1 MNKAIFMMAAAA
13 ITLASCS
20 SDETTDVAKSSQISF
35 TAKVG
40 KNSRGAETT
49 TANLDKMWV
58 TGYDITDASAPTE
71 YFVDQVFNKTT
82 DAGNSDFIPTRPWY
96 WQSGKSYKF
105 IGIHPAKTDWK
116 GTLNI
121 AANGVTYTAQIPT
134 AIADQQDL
142 IIDAVKGQADSDA
155 STGVNMEFQHILS
168 QLQFKVKNNNQH
180 LTYHIAGIRIVNA
193 DSKGS
198 FSFNTETRKG
208 TWEEMTEGKVTY
220 EMLFK
225 DDPIE
230 LVTTGTKEAT
240 LTPANSGAMI
250 VPQKLTPWNG
260 AVVSQAAQYDGG
272 AYIALLI
279 NVKYTS
285 DGKYMYPS
293 KASTDKDY
301 GWVAVPVPAA
311 AGNSKA
317 VWEMGNKYIYTLDL
331 TDGCGKVDPVNPNPE
346 GGVVDPGG
354 KDPEPGANIFGKS
367 IKFSVTVKDWV
378 DSFLNNAN
386 GGNINM

>member
-58 TGYDITDASAPTE
+58 TGYDITKADAPTE
-71 YFVDQVFNKTT
+71 YFADQVFSKT
-82 DAGNSDFIPTRPWY
+82 SDLQNPQFIPERPWY
-96 WQSGKSYKF
+96 WQAGKSYKF
-105 IGIHPAKTDWK
+105 IGIHPAKTDWS

-121 AANGVTYTAQIPT
+121 APGEVTYSAQIPT
-134 AIADQQDL
+134 AIADQKDL
-142 IIDAVKGQADSDA
+142 IIDAVKGQAESQA
-155 STGVNMEFQHILS
+155 ETGVKMVFKHILS
-168 QLQFKVKNNNQH
+168 QLQFKVKNTNEH

-198 FSFNTETRKG
+198 FSFNTETRSG
-208 TWEEMTEGKVTY
+208 VWNEQTSGKVTY

-225 DDPIE
+225 DNPIE
-230 LVTTGTKEAT
+230 LVKTGKTEAT
-240 LTPANSGAMI
+240 LTPENTGAMI

-260 AVVSQAAQYDGG
+260 AVVSTATPYDKG

-279 NVKYTS
+279 NVKYTN
-285 DGKYMYPS
+285 DGKYMYPA
-293 KASTDKDY
+293 KASTDRDY

-311 AGNSKA
+311 TGETKA
-317 VWEMGNKYIYTLDL
+317 VWSMGNKYIYTLDL
-331 TDGCGKVDPVNPNPE
+331 TKGCGKVDPQYPMPDG

-354 KDPEPGANIFGKS
+354 KDPEPGANIFGKA
-367 IKFSVTVKDWV
+367 IFFTVTVADWGNG
-378 DSFLNNAN
+378 LNSD
-386 GGNINM
+386 INM

>member
-13 ITLASCS
+13 ITMASCS

-58 TGYDITDASAPTE
+58 TGYDITDASAPTV
-71 YFVDQVFNKTT
+71 YFADQVFNKTA
-82 DAGNSDFIPTRPWY
+82 DAQSSQFIPERPWY
-96 WQSGKSYKF
+96 WQTGKSYKF
-105 IGIHPAKTDWK
+105 IGIHPAKTDWM

-121 AANGVTYTAQIPT
+121 EAGQVSYSAEIPA
-134 AIADQQDL
+134 AIADQKDL
-142 IIDAVKGQADSDA
+142 IIDAVKGQANSDA
-155 STGVNMEFQHILS
+155 ETGVQMQFKHILS
-168 QLQFKVKNNNQH
+168 QLQFKVKNTNQH

-193 DSKGS
+193 ANKGS
-198 FSFNTETRKG
+198 FTFNTETRQG
-208 TWEEMTEGKVTY
+208 SWAEQTEGKVTY

-225 DDPIE
+225 DKPIE
-230 LVTTGTKEAT
+230 LVTTGTTEAT
-240 LTPANSGAMI
+240 LTPENSGAMI

-260 AVVSQAAQYDGG
+260 NVVSTAAPYDQG

-279 NVKYTS
+279 NVKYTA
-285 DGKYMYPS
+285 DGKYMYPA
-293 KASTDKDY
+293 KAATDKDY

-311 AGNSKA
+311 SKTETKA
-317 VWEMGNKYIYTLDL
+317 IWSMGNKYIYTLDL
-331 TDGCGKVDPVNPNPE
+331 SKGCGKVDPVNPNPD

-367 IKFSVTVKDWV
+367 IFFTVTVADWG
-378 DSFLNNAN
+378 N
-386 GGNINM
+386 GFSSDINM

>member
-13 ITLASCS
+13 ITMASCS

-49 TANLDKMWV
+49 TQNLEDMWV
-58 TGYDITDASAPTE
+58 TGYDITKADAPIE
-71 YFVDQVFNKTT
+71 YFADEKFSKTK
-82 DAGNSDFIPTRPWY
+82 DAQNPQFIPTRPWY
-96 WQSGKSYKF
+96 WQAGKSYKF
-105 IGIHPAKTDWK
+105 IGIHPAKADWK

-121 AANGVTYTAQIPT
+121 EAGQVTYTAQIPT
-134 AIADQQDL
+134 AIADQKDL
-142 IIDAVKGQADSDA
+142 IIDAVKGKADADA
-155 STGVNMEFQHILS
+155 NSGVKMNFQHILS
-168 QLQFKVKNNNQH
+168 QLQFKVKNSNPN

-198 FSFNTETRKG
+198 FSFNTETRQG
-208 TWEEMTEGKVTY
+208 TWQEQTEGKVTY
-220 EMLFK
+220 EMLF
-225 DDPIE
+225 DSPIE
-230 LVTTGTKEAT
+230 LVTTGTTEAF
-240 LTPANSGAMI
+240 LTPENTGAMI

-260 AVVSQAAQYDGG
+260 NVVSTAAPYDKG

-285 DGKYMYPS
+285 DGKYMYPHA
-293 KASTDKDY
+293 ASTDKDY

-311 AGNSKA
+311 ANDTKA
-317 VWEMGNKYIYTLDL
+317 IWAMGNKYIYTLNL
-331 TDGCGKVDPVNPNPE
+331 TDGCGKVDPVNPNPDG

-354 KDPEPGANIFGKS
+354 KDPEPGANIFGKA
-367 IKFSVTVKDWV
+367 IFFKVEVATWG
-378 DSFLNNAN
+378 N
-386 GGNINM
+386 GFTGDINM

>member
-1 MNKAIFMMAAAA
+1 MNKTIFMMAAAA

-49 TANLDKMWV
+49 TLNLDKMWV
-58 TGYDITDASAPTE
+58 TGYDITDAAAPTV
-71 YFVDQVFNKTT
+71 YFDDQVFNKTA
-82 DAGNSDFIPTRPWY
+82 DAQSTQFIPERPWY
-96 WQSGKSYKF
+96 WQTGKSYKF
-105 IGIHPAKTDWK
+105 IGIHPAKTDWM

-121 AANGVTYTAQIPT
+121 EANNVSYTAEIPT
-134 AIADQQDL
+134 AIADQKDL
-142 IIDAVKGQADSDA
+142 IIDAVKGQANSDA
-155 STGVNMEFQHILS
+155 ETGVKMEFKHILS
-168 QLQFKVKNNNQH
+168 QLQFKVKNTNQH

-193 DSKGS
+193 ANKGS
-198 FSFNTETRKG
+198 FTFNTETRQG
-208 TWEEMTEGKVTY
+208 TWAEQTEGKVTY

-225 DDPIE
+225 DPIE
-230 LVTTGTKEAT
+230 LVTTGQTEAF
-240 LTPANSGAMI
+240 LTPENSGAMI

-260 AVVSQAAQYDGG
+260 AVVSNGAPFDGG

-279 NVKYTS
+279 NVKYTA
-285 DGKYMYPS
+285 DGKYMYPA

-311 AGNSKA
+311 SGNTQAIWS
-317 VWEMGNKYIYTLDL
+317 MGNKYIYTLDL
-331 TDGCGKVDPVNPNPE
+331 SKGCGKVDPVNPNPG

-367 IKFSVTVKDWV
+367 IFFTVTVADWG
-378 DSFLNNAN
+378 N
-386 GGNINM
+386 GFSSDINM

>member
-49 TANLDKMWV
+49 TQNLNDMWV
-58 TGYDITDASAPTE
+58 TGYDITNPDAPTE
-71 YFVDQVFNKTT
+71 YFGDQIFSKTT
-82 DAGNSDFIPTRPWY
+82 DAGKSDFIPTRPWY
-96 WQSGKSYKF
+96 WQAGKSYKF
-105 IGIHPAKTDWK
+105 IGIHPAKTDWM

-121 AANGVTYTAQIPT
+121 APGKVTYSAQIPT
-134 AIADQQDL
+134 AIADQKDL

-155 STGVNMEFQHILS
+155 ETGVQMKFQHILS
-168 QLQFKVKNNNQH
+168 QLQFKVKNTNEH

-198 FSFNTETRKG
+198 FSFNTETRQG
-208 TWEEMTEGKVTY
+208 TWQDQTSDKVTY
-220 EMLFK
+220 EMLFTN
-225 DDPIE
+225 PIE
-230 LVTTGTKEAT
+230 LNGTTSTSGT
-240 LTPANSGAMI
+240 LTPENSGAMI

-260 AVVSQAAQYDGG
+260 AVVKPNVAPYDGG

-279 NVKYTS
+279 NVKYTA
-285 DGKYMYPS
+285 DGKYMYPA

-311 AGNSKA
+311 SGNAQAIWS
-317 VWEMGNKYIYTLDL
+317 MGNKYIYTLDL
-331 TDGCGKVDPVNPNPE
+331 TKGCGKVDPVNPNPG

-367 IKFSVTVKDWV
+367 IFFTVTVADWG
-378 DSFLNNAN
+378 N
-386 GGNINM
+386 GFSSDINM

>member
-1 MNKAIFMMAAAA
+1 MNKAFFMMAAAA

-49 TANLDKMWV
+49 TQNLDKMWV
-58 TGYDITDASAPTE
+58 TGYDITDVSAPTV
-71 YFVDQVFNKTT
+71 YFADQVFNKTA
-82 DAGNSDFIPTRPWY
+82 DAQSPQFIPERPWY

-105 IGIHPAKTDWK
+105 IGIHPAKTDWM

-121 AANGVTYTAQIPT
+121 AADQVSYSAEIPT
-134 AIADQQDL
+134 AIADQKDL
-142 IIDAVKGQADSDA
+142 IIDAVKGQANSDA
-155 STGVNMEFQHILS
+155 ETGVQMQFKHILS
-168 QLQFKVKNNNQH
+168 QLQFKVKNTNQH

-193 DSKGS
+193 ANKGS
-198 FSFNTETRKG
+198 FTFNTETRQG
-208 TWEEMTEGKVTY
+208 SWAEQTEGKVTY

-225 DDPIE
+225 DKPIE
-230 LVTTGTKEAT
+230 LVTTDKTEAT
-240 LTPANSGAMI
+240 LTPENSGAMI

-260 AVVSQAAQYDGG
+260 NVVSTAVPFDGG

-279 NVKYTS
+279 NVKYTA
-285 DGKYMYPS
+285 DGKYMYPA

-311 AGNSKA
+311 TGNTQAIWS
-317 VWEMGNKYIYTLDL
+317 MGNKYIYTLDL
-331 TDGCGKVDPVNPNPE
+331 SKGCGKVDPVNPNPD
-346 GGVVDPGG
+346 GGVVEPGG
-354 KDPEPGANIFGKS
+354 KDPEPGANIFGKA
-367 IKFSVTVKDWV
+367 IFFTVTVADWG
-378 DSFLNNAN
+378 N
-386 GGNINM
+386 GFSSDINM

>member
-49 TANLDKMWV
+49 TANLPGMWV
-58 TGYDITDASAPTE
+58 TGYDITDANAPTV
-71 YFVDQVFNKTT
+71 YFADQEFKKN
-82 DAGNSDFIPTRPWY
+82 ANSQFLPDTPWY
-96 WQSGKSYKF
+96 WQAGKSYRF
-105 IGIHPAKTDWK
+105 IGIHPAKADWK
-116 GTLNI
+116 GTLDI
-121 AANGVTYTAQIPT
+121 GADQVTYQAQIPT
-134 AIADQQDL
+134 AIAEQKDL
-142 IIDAVKGQADSDA
+142 IIDAVKGQADTQA
-155 STGVNMEFQHILS
+155 ETGVKMEFKHILS
-168 QLQFKVKNNNQH
+168 QLQFKVKNTNEH

-198 FSFNTETRKG
+198 FTFNTETRQG
-208 TWEEMTEGKVTY
+208 SWAEQTEGKVTY

-225 DDPIE
+225 DNPIE
-230 LVTTGTKEAT
+230 LVKTGKTEAT
-240 LTPANSGAMI
+240 LTPVNNGAMI

-260 AVVSQAAQYDGG
+260 NVVTTAAPYDNG

-279 NVKYTS
+279 NVKYTN
-285 DGKYMYPS
+285 DGKYMYPAA
-293 KASTDKDY
+293 ASTDRDY

-311 AGNSKA
+311 SKTETKA
-317 VWEMGNKYIYTLDL
+317 IWSMGNKYIYTLDL
-331 TDGCGKVDPVNPNPE
+331 TKGCGKVDPVNPNPD

-354 KDPEPGANIFGKS
+354 KDPEPGANIFGKP
-367 IKFSVTVKDWV
+367 IFFTVTVAGWG
-378 DSFLNNAN
+378 N
-386 GGNINM
+386 GFSSDINM

>member
-58 TGYDITDASAPTE
+58 TGYDITDAANPTE
-71 YFVDQVFNKTT
+71 YFGDQVFNKTT
-82 DAGNSDFIPTRPWY
+82 DPGKSDFIPTRPWY
-96 WQSGKSYKF
+96 WQTGKSYKF
-105 IGIHPAKTDWK
+105 IGIHPAKADWS

-121 AANGVTYTAQIPT
+121 AAGQVTYQAELPT
-134 AIADQQDL
+134 AIADQKDL
-142 IIDAVKGQADSDA
+142 IIDAVKGQTNSDA
-155 STGVNMEFQHILS
+155 ENGVQMKFQHILS
-168 QLQFKVKNNNQH
+168 QLQFKVKNTNEH

-193 DSKGS
+193 ANKGS
-198 FSFNTETRKG
+198 FTFNTEDRTG
-208 TWEEMTEGKVTY
+208 SWAEQTEGKVTY

-225 DDPIE
+225 DQPIE
-230 LVTTGTKEAT
+230 LNGTSSTSGT
-240 LTPANSGAMI
+240 LTPENSGAMI

-260 AVVSQAAQYDGG
+260 AVVSQAAPYDGG

-279 NVKYTS
+279 NVKYTNG
-285 DGKYMYPS
+285 GKYMYPA

-311 AGNSKA
+311 TGNTQAIWS
-317 VWEMGNKYIYTLDL
+317 MGNKYIYTLDL
-331 TDGCGKVDPVNPNPE
+331 TKGCGKVDPVNPNP
-346 GGVVDPGG
+346 DGG
-354 KDPEPGANIFGKS
+354 KVEPGKSDPEPGDNIFGKS
-367 IKFSVTVKDWV
+367 IFFTVTVADWG
-378 DSFLNNAN
+378 N
-386 GGNINM
+386 GFSSDINM

>member
-58 TGYDITDASAPTE
+58 TGYDITDAAAPAV
-71 YFVDQVFNKTT
+71 YFADQVFNKTA
-82 DAGNSDFIPTRPWY
+82 DAQSPQFIPERPWY

-105 IGIHPAKTDWK
+105 IGIHPAKTDWM

-121 AANGVTYTAQIPT
+121 AADQVSYSAEIPA
-134 AIADQQDL
+134 AIADQKDL
-142 IIDAVKGQADSDA
+142 IIDAVKGQANSDA
-155 STGVNMEFQHILS
+155 ETGVQMQFKHILS
-168 QLQFKVKNNNQH
+168 QLQFKVKNTNQH

-193 DSKGS
+193 ANKGS
-198 FSFNTETRKG
+198 FTFNTETRQG
-208 TWEEMTEGKVTY
+208 SWAEQTEGKVTY

-225 DDPIE
+225 DKPIE
-230 LVTTGTKEAT
+230 LVTTGTTEAF
-240 LTPANSGAMI
+240 LTPENSGAMI

-260 AVVSQAAQYDGG
+260 NVVSTAAPYDKG

-279 NVKYTS
+279 NVKYTA
-285 DGKYMYPS
+285 DGKYMYPA

-311 AGNSKA
+311 TGNTQAIWS
-317 VWEMGNKYIYTLDL
+317 MGNKYIYTLDL
-331 TDGCGKVDPVNPNPE
+331 SKGCGKVDPVNPNPD
-346 GGVVDPGG
+346 GGVVEPGG

-367 IKFSVTVKDWV
+367 IFFTVKVADWG
-378 DSFLNNAN
+378 N
-386 GGNINM
+386 GFSSDINM

>member
-1 MNKAIFMMAAAA
+1 MNKAFFMMAAAA

-49 TANLDKMWV
+49 TQNLDKMWV
-58 TGYDITDASAPTE
+58 TGYDITDVSAPTV
-71 YFVDQVFNKTT
+71 YFADQVFNKTA
-82 DAGNSDFIPTRPWY
+82 DAQSPQFIPERPWY

-105 IGIHPAKTDWK
+105 IGIHPAKTDWM

-121 AANGVTYTAQIPT
+121 AADQVSYSAEIPT
-134 AIADQQDL
+134 AIADQKDL
-142 IIDAVKGQADSDA
+142 IIDAVKGQANSDA
-155 STGVNMEFQHILS
+155 ETGVQMQFKHILS
-168 QLQFKVKNNNQH
+168 QLQFKVKNTNQH

-193 DSKGS
+193 ANKGS
-198 FSFNTETRKG
+198 FTFNTETRKG
-208 TWEEMTEGKVTY
+208 SWAEQTEGKVTY

-225 DDPIE
+225 DKPIE
-230 LVTTGTKEAT
+230 LVTTGETEAT
-240 LTPANSGAMI
+240 LTPENSGAMI

-260 AVVSQAAQYDGG
+260 NVVSTAAPFDGG

-279 NVKYTS
+279 NVKYTA
-285 DGKYMYPS
+285 DGKYMYPA

-311 AGNSKA
+311 TGNTQAIWS
-317 VWEMGNKYIYTLDL
+317 MGNKYIYTLDL
-331 TDGCGKVDPVNPNPE
+331 SKGCGKVDPVNPNPD
-346 GGVVDPGG
+346 GGVVEPGG
-354 KDPEPGANIFGKS
+354 KDPEPGANIFGKA
-367 IKFSVTVKDWV
+367 IFFTVTVADWG
-378 DSFLNNAN
+378 N
-386 GGNINM
+386 GFSSDINM

>member
-13 ITLASCS
+13 ITMASCS

-58 TGYDITDASAPTE
+58 TGYDITKADAPAE
-71 YFVDQVFNKTT
+71 YFADQVFSKT
-82 DAGNSDFIPTRPWY
+82 SDLQNPQFIPERPWY
-96 WQSGKSYKF
+96 WQAGKSYKF
-105 IGIHPAKTDWK
+105 IGIHPAKTDWS

-121 AANGVTYTAQIPT
+121 APGEVTYSAQIPT
-134 AIADQQDL
+134 AIADQKDL
-142 IIDAVKGQADSDA
+142 IIDAVKGQAESQA
-155 STGVNMEFQHILS
+155 ETGVKMEFKHILS
-168 QLQFKVKNNNQH
+168 QLQFKVKNTNEH

-198 FSFNTETRKG
+198 FSFNTETRVG
-208 TWEEMTEGKVTY
+208 TWNEQTSDKVTY

-225 DDPIE
+225 DNPIE
-230 LVTTGTKEAT
+230 LVKTGKTEVT
-240 LTPANSGAMI
+240 LTPENTGAMI

-260 AVVSQAAQYDGG
+260 AVVSTATPYDKG

-279 NVKYTS
+279 NVKYTN
-285 DGKYMYPS
+285 DGKYMYPA
-293 KASTDKDY
+293 KAATDRDY

-311 AGNSKA
+311 TGDTKA
-317 VWEMGNKYIYTLDL
+317 VWSMGNKYIYTLDL
-331 TDGCGKVDPVNPNPE
+331 TKGCGKVDPQYPMPDG

-354 KDPEPGANIFGKS
+354 KDPEPGANIFGKA
-367 IKFSVTVKDWV
+367 IFFTVTVADWG
-378 DSFLNNAN
+378 N
-386 GGNINM
+386 GFSSDINM

>member
-49 TANLDKMWV
+49 TQNLDKMWV
-58 TGYDITDASAPTE
+58 TGYDITDASAPAE
-71 YFVDQVFNKTT
+71 YFADQVFNKTA
-82 DAGNSDFIPTRPWY
+82 DAQSTQFIPERPWY
-96 WQSGKSYKF
+96 WQTGKSYKF
-105 IGIHPAKTDWK
+105 IGIHPAKTDWS
-116 GTLNI
+116 GSLNI
-121 AANGVTYTAQIPT
+121 AAGGVTYTAQIPT
-134 AIADQQDL
+134 AIANQKDL
-142 IIDAVKGQADSDA
+142 IIDAVKGQANSDA
-155 STGVNMEFQHILS
+155 ETGVQMNFQHILS
-168 QLQFKVKNNNQH
+168 QLQFKVKNTNQH

-193 DSKGS
+193 DSKGN
-198 FSFNTETRKG
+198 FSFNTDTRKG
-208 TWEEMTEGKVTY
+208 AWEEQTEGKVTY
-220 EMLFK
+220 EMLFN
-225 DDPIE
+225 DPIE
-230 LVTTGTKEAT
+230 LVTTGKTEAF
-240 LTPANSGAMI
+240 LTPENSGAMI

-260 AVVSQAAQYDGG
+260 AVVSSGAPYDGG

-279 NVKYTS
+279 NVKYTA
-285 DGKYMYPS
+285 DGKYMYPA

-311 AGNSKA
+311 SGETQAIWS
-317 VWEMGNKYIYTLDL
+317 MGNKYIYTLDL
-331 TDGCGKVDPVNPNPE
+331 SKGCGKVDPVNPNPG

-367 IKFSVTVKDWV
+367 IFFTVTVTGWR
-378 DSFLNNAN
+378 N
-386 GGNINM
+386 GFSSDINM

>member
-58 TGYDITDASAPTE
+58 TGYDITDAAAPAV
-71 YFVDQVFNKTT
+71 YFADQVFNKTA
-82 DAGNSDFIPTRPWY
+82 DAQSPQFIPERPWY

-105 IGIHPAKTDWK
+105 IGIHPVKTDWM

-121 AANGVTYTAQIPT
+121 AADQVSYSAEIPA
-134 AIADQQDL
+134 AIADQKDL
-142 IIDAVKGQADSDA
+142 IIDAVKGQANSDA
-155 STGVNMEFQHILS
+155 ETGVQMQFKHILS
-168 QLQFKVKNNNQH
+168 QLQFKVKNTNQH

-193 DSKGS
+193 ANKGS
-198 FSFNTETRKG
+198 YTFNTETRQG
-208 TWEEMTEGKVTY
+208 SWEEQTEGKVTY

-225 DDPIE
+225 DKPIE
-230 LVTTGTKEAT
+230 LVTTGTTEAF
-240 LTPANSGAMI
+240 LTPENSGAMI

-260 AVVSQAAQYDGG
+260 NVVSTAAPYDKG

-279 NVKYTS
+279 NVKYTA
-285 DGKYMYPS
+285 DGKYMYPA

-311 AGNSKA
+311 TGNTQAIWS
-317 VWEMGNKYIYTLDL
+317 MGNKYIYTLDL
-331 TDGCGKVDPVNPNPE
+331 SKGCGKVDPVNPNPD
-346 GGVVDPGG
+346 GGVVEPGG

-367 IKFSVTVKDWV
+367 IFFTVTVADWG
-378 DSFLNNAN
+378 N
-386 GGNINM
+386 GFSSDINM